1 MKLFFFLPQHYIY
14 HHSLYLDRD
23 TETMTLRKASEGE
36 QKRFA
41 EQKLQM
47 QGKLKDFET
56 AVRKLERN
64 KVDMSKDQGQR
75 MQEENRLKAENAALE
90 HRIKS
95 LTDNYRS
102 KLLEY
107 LNENNNAD
115 GEGEEQRKAMMTD
128 LTANY
133 ARAEEKHQRNIK
145 VLRKGKVSN
154 FFFFFFFSKINKFL
168 NF

>member
-1 MKLFFFLPQHYIY
+1 MNFSFFTQHYY
-14 HHSLYLDRD
+14 LPPLSLLDRD

-145 VLRKGKVSN
+145 VLRKGKVAIFFSS
-154 FFFFFFFSKINKFL
+154 FFFQNK
-168 NF
+168 